1 MWILG
6 PRRCRTQIEIKFYG
20 LEFYQIEKESYGLEF
35 CQIEDELPLLPLLE
49 QLQTKFLVLP
59 SPKNPWT
66 KPNTKPKTNTWLDRI
81 SLACSFRR
89 LGCFSSS
96 KIFSST
102 GVAATSP
109 ERWRETTPTLSSTCS
124 SFVAITWS
132 FRRLGSSLLLGNEIE
147 RYKLDFLGR
156 NQALETWFLCLR
168 GQISTSA
175 ATLSWN
181 QV

>member
-35 CQIEDELPLLPLLE
+35 CQIEDELPLLE
-49 QLQTKFLVLP
+49 QLQTNFLVLP

-81 SLACSFRR
+81 SLACSFRC
-89 LGCFSSS
+89 LGCFSFS

-102 GVAATSP
+102 GVAATSLK
-109 ERWRETTPTLSSTCS
+109 RRRETTPTLSPTCS
-124 SFVAITWS
+124 SFATITWS

-147 RYKLDFLGR
+147 CYKLDFLGW
-156 NQALETWFLCLR
+156 NQALETLFLCLR

-175 ATLSWN
+175 ATLS
-181 QV
+181 